1 MVATSTDSTSNS
13 EDEDFSTIPDAL
25 FLVKRQLQLMD
36 DSVQSTLWQLKEV
49 QRLENLGVTDVPI
62 TVSELI
68 KKLELLM
75 LENAVIVK
83 TMVVI
88 TVRLSLMLFNTNR
101 H

>member
-1 MVATSTDSTSNS
+1 
-13 EDEDFSTIPDAL
+13 
-25 FLVKRQLQLMD
+25 MD